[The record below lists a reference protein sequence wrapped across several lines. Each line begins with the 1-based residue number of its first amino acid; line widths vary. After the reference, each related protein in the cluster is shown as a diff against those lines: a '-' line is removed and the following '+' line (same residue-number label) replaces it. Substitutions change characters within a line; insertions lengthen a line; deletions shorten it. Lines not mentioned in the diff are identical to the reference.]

1 VFDGSA
7 DVARRAVAVAGS
19 LPRGGLAKV
28 AWCPFSSWG
37 TEPEG
42 WQRAGGVAGVVAAA
56 GMLVCPERRKILV
69 ARFGKVAMTCGPRL
83 VRIWEAPSPG
93 LPPEVAVLASQD
105 LMAASNSKPLSS
117 RRIIDGTC
125 V

>member
-1 VFDGSA
+1 M
-7 DVARRAVAVAGS
+7 
-19 LPRGGLAKV
+19 
-28 AWCPFSSWG
+28 G

-42 WQRAGGVAGVVAAA
+42 CQRAGGVAGVVAAA
-56 GMLVCPERRKILV
+56 AGMLVCPEWRKILM

-105 LMAASNSKPLSS
+105 LMAASSSKPLGS